1 MPICISFV
9 GGYKPYFAQGQPK
22 GGDWKYK
29 MEKPSRINKKDEED
43 SFGSVGLIKDLS
55 A

>member
-29 MEKPSRINKKDEED
+29 RGKSRGIDRKDEE
-43 SFGSVGLIKDLS
+43 FLGSV
-55 A
+55 